1 MKKYL
6 LALFMVLAVA
16 MSAFALGDIEIK
28 PVISPIISPTF
39 NPDVN
44 TNIGNGIGNFSPKA
58 TIERGA
64 IDIDNKN
71 INVNKNT
78 NIGINRQGQFQGQIQ
93 GQNNDQTIAPVQSI
107 NIEAPKRVAVGTAP
121 QDAGQSELSF
131 IAPNERDVTTILP
144 SFGCGTIKKLTVKDC
159 IVGVVWQSD
168 DVKFKNLYKEV
179 LKGVRSDEV
188 MKSIV
193 PIRYQIWE
201 AASSKSWTTGGNL
214 SGNGIG
220 QTGTALIGGSAG
232 IFPQMGRSKSSN
244 LYTIIFVQ
252 VQEFK

>member
-1 MKKYL
+1 MKQMQKMFLVL
-6 LALFMVLAVA
+6 LMVFALTGV
-16 MSAFALGDIEIK
+16 AFAGDAAITGD
-28 PVISPIISPTF
+28 S
-39 NPDVN
+39 N
-44 TNIGNGIGNFSPKA
+44 TYTSTDTSTNTYTGAGGVAPGA
-58 TIERGA
+58 T
-64 IDIDNKN
+64 
-71 INVNKNT
+71 
-78 NIGINRQGQFQGQIQ
+78 
-93 GQNNDQTIAPVQSI
+93 APS
-107 NIEAPKRVAVGTAP
+107 RVAVGSAP
-121 QDAGQSELSF
+121 QDSGQTELNF

-144 SFGCGTIKKLTVKDC
+144 SFGCGTIKRLVKTDC
-159 IVGVVWQSD
+159 IVAVVWQSND
-168 DVKFKNLYKEV
+168 IKFKDLYKEV

-188 MKSIV
+188 MKSTV
-193 PIRYQIWE
+193 AIRYQIWE